1 MAVTFSCNL
10 NTDVSMFRNIS
21 FGTFPAEPTPIRM
34 GQLLV
39 KQAESQIEKAFAAI
53 KTFPVVLPEREK
65 LIVKR
70 MRRNFPKE
78 DATIEPQ
85 IVAQLTVPP
94 TKQHEAPL
102 VKGVKQATSVK
113 QRKPSFKRKIVK
125 NGNQIQKIIDQVI
138 HIMKRKCGTI
148 DIAGSSGSVRF
159 KKTDYGTLPLVRV
172 RHMARKLHT
181 VDLAANTEAKKI
193 LQRISEIA
201 QPRYNIETCFLK
213 RGDSGLLIKKS
224 RILGA
229 FVSDNALDFIVVRG
243 RSKYGIVDAVSKVS
257 CEILRLTVHYSLSAQ
272 YFDAFSTEFLKHRVV
287 THEGPC
293 ERDIP
298 LQTIGKLHAQL
309 YQLFFTSGKI
319 TCLKC
324 MNEIARRNGNN
335 FIEPLLSGVNDLE
348 KELCETSLPHVQAL
362 MRAIA
367 IEREKRQIDINVHA
381 DVLRIVNGREGEIFK
396 MISRLNDAL
405 SKSGFGDQSAL
416 KSAHIELLQIARWC
430 KNRSDINQSGSL
442 QNFRNKI
449 SGKAHVNTALMCD
462 NQLDTNG
469 NFLWGKRGYHAKRF
483 FANYFE
489 KIDPR
494 DGYVQHRVR
503 KSPNGERELAIGNL
517 LMSTNFEVLRQQLKG
532 NAIESMGITEACV
545 SKLNNN
551 FLYSCCCATLD
562 DGKPV
567 LSDLKIPTK
576 NHLVIGN
583 TGDAKYVDLPTNDDE
598 HLYIAKD
605 GYCYVNI
612 FLAMLVNVSEKD
624 AKEFTKT
631 MVRDLVVPKLG
642 KWPKLIDVA
651 TACHLLSVF
660 FPDTR
665 NAELPRILVDHTNKT
680 MHVVDSYGSLTTGYH
695 VLKATTV
702 NQLIGF
708 ASDELQSEMK
718 DYYVGGGRQGVT
730 AWDLTKVLIKGI
742 YRPAHMREVIEQEP
756 CLLALAILSP
766 HMLMALFNS
775 GSFDQ
780 AAEYW
785 MGKDDSIVR
794 LVAILEMLTKK
805 VSMARLLVEQ
815 HQILEQHAQ
824 NVFNEVFDGFRT
836 QMSYHVVTQALLVMK
851 SRCESNEQLGNLGF
865 FLHDKRTL
873 EIFEKNY
880 CNELAASWNEL
891 SWLEKLYASWQWSKA
906 QRKLK
911 ESFVPLDEEGSNGVC
926 RKSLQQFAECV
937 KNKCKEARVG
947 CCKRV
952 KETCKSVRRKCIRSI
967 FSLVNASIPD
977 LIKVAN
983 LLAIITLLMG
993 IINQAQIWLHVHQK
1007 YKMQKRRERQD
1018 QMDQAIHHA
1027 YLSLKQ
1033 NDQLPTVEQFED
1045 VVRKLGD
1052 EIWEHYETFW
1062 KNCDVVKFQAKNQQE
1077 QNLEKI
1083 IAFVT
1088 LLSML
1093 YSTER
1098 SDSLFKILNK
1108 VKGVLGT
1115 IEGGVYHQLD
1125 DIQDIISEKNL
1136 TIDFSLDNEK
1146 QIDHT
1151 TFDVTFGDWW
1161 QQQLNTNRVVSHYR
1175 TGGYFMEFTRAT
1187 CLEVCNKI
1195 QTTAQHEFLIR
1206 GGVGSG
1212 KSTGLPFHL
1221 SSKGQV
1227 LIIEPTRPLAENVC
1241 KQLKNEPFLVH
1252 PTLRMRGLVTCGS
1265 DAIDV
1270 MTSGY
1275 ALHYLANAR
1284 NLLNSYAY
1292 IIFDECHVL
1301 DSSAMAFYSLLKEMQ
1316 FSGKILKVS
1325 ATPPGRETEFTTMKT
1340 VSLAT
1345 EESISFE
1352 AFVRQQGTGSNVD
1365 VVSKGDN
1372 ILVYVAS
1379 YNEVD
1384 CLSKLLTDKGYSVT
1398 KVDGRTMKV
1407 GNVEIRT
1414 RGSPLNKHFVVAT
1427 NIIENGVTL
1436 DIDVVVDFG
1445 VKVCADIDIDNRMMV
1460 FKKTAVSY
1468 GERIQRLGRVG
1479 RVKEGHALRIGHT
1492 EKGITDIPTAVATDA
1507 AFLCFVYGL
1516 PVMTHNVTTSLL
1528 SNCTRKQATTMMQF
1542 EISPYF
1548 TVGLVRF
1555 NGTMHPIIH
1564 DILKQYKLRDSEIH
1578 LSTLAVPYK
1587 HTGSWITASQYRS
1600 MGAKL
1605 ELPEGTRLPFYL
1617 KDIPDKV
1624 YEKLWKCVIEH
1635 RGDAGFGRLT
1645 THCAAKVAYTLS
1657 TDPVAIPR
1665 TVTIINAL
1673 IAQEQEKQ
1681 AYFKTLQMQN
1691 CSVGSFSLASIAN
1704 ALRSR
1709 YAVDHTGDNIEILQ
1723 RAKAQLLDFAASP
1736 ITAQDCEV
1744 LANYGVLHVVQHQN
1758 NGAVSRALGLKG
1770 KWNGELLTRDLFVNG
1785 CVLSGGIWM
1794 IWQYFKGKFG
1804 EEVSH
1809 QGMGKRQR
1817 QKLKF
1822 RNTALGK
1829 LGREVH
1835 GDDGTIEHH
1844 FGEAY
1849 TAKGKAKGKHGT
1861 RGMGTKTRHFMN
1873 IYGFDPSEYTIVR
1886 YLDPLTGATQDE
1898 NPLMAID
1905 LVQERFAEIR
1915 SQLIS
1920 EDKLERQA
1928 VKSNPGIQAF
1938 YMKNKSDAALKV
1950 DLTPHNPLLV
1960 TRMGNIA
1967 GFPENEFVLRQTGKA
1982 QNIKAS
1988 DVPESNCLD
1997 DVEHEGK
2004 NLNRG
2009 LRDYNV
2015 ISSVVCRLTNES
2027 DGHSASLYGLGY
2039 GGYII
2044 TNRHLFKNNNGT
2056 LKVQSQHGD
2065 FVVKNTTQLKMTP
2078 VGKTD
2083 ILIIRMPKD
2092 FPVLPRRLR
2101 FRAPSNEDKVCLIAS
2116 NFQERY
2122 VSSLVSETS
2131 SVYPVGN
2138 GEFWQHWIS
2147 TKDGHCGLPLTSTR
2161 DGFIIGIHSLS
2172 TITNSKNFFASIP
2185 SNFEESYLDKLEQQ
2199 SWISNW
2205 KYNPNEVSWNGLK
2218 LQENKPDSIFKA
2230 MKEVSSLF
2238 SDSVYEQGQESG
2250 WLFRELKDNLKAVA
2264 ILPNQLVTKHVVK
2277 GPCQCFMKYLNET
2290 PEAETFFRPLM
2301 GHYSK
2306 SILSKEAFVRDI
2318 MKYSKPIVLGEVDF
2332 LKFEEGYN
2340 NVVRM
2345 FRGLGFETCQ
2355 YVTDG
2360 MEIYKSLNLK
2370 AAVGAMYTG
2379 KKQQYFEGMSEEAI
2393 QKLVEASCF
2402 RLWSGKFGLW
2412 NGSLKA
2418 ELRPI
2423 EKVRAGKTRTFTA
2436 APLDTL
2442 LGAKVCV
2449 DDFNAQFYAKHIQAP
2464 WTVGICK
2471 YYRGWDEFMAKLP
2484 TGWLYC
2490 DADGSQFDSSLTPFL
2505 INSVLRLRLE
2515 FMEEWDIGEQMLSN
2529 LYTEIIYT
2537 PIATPDGTV
2546 VKKFRGNNS
2555 GQPSTVVDNTL
2566 MVVLAMNYSLAKLNI
2581 PFEAMD
2587 SRIRYF
2593 ANGDD
2598 LIIAVNPVG
2607 GEQILDSLQDSF
2619 SELGLNYDFN
2629 DRTYNKEQ
2637 LSFMSHQALWD
2648 GDMYIPKIKAERV
2661 VSILEW
2667 DRSVLPEHRI
2677 EAVCAAMIEAWGFP
2691 NLLQE
2696 IRKFYAYM
2704 VTQEPYS
2711 ALHAQGQTRYI
2722 SEQALITLYKDRKVI
2737 LNDIEPYLQKLAEIS
2752 LESGEEEVWHQA
2764 ESMDAGGSSRQQD
2777 SVARQQ
2783 DKDVNVGTFSVA
2795 RVKQISDKMMLPRV
2809 RGKAVLNLQHLI
2821 QYSPEQTEISNT
2833 RATRT
2838 QFDHWYD
2845 KVKESYGVT
2854 DDQMSVILNGLMV
2867 WCIENGTSPNL
2878 HGNWTMMDGEEQVE
2892 YPLQPIL
2899 ENAQPTFRQIM
2910 AHFSN
2915 AAEAYIEKRNSEQR
2929 YMPRYGNQ
2937 RNLND
2942 YSLARYAFDFYEMT
2956 SRTPNRAREAHIQMK
2971 AAALRNT
2978 KTKLFGL
2985 DGKVGTEEEDTER
2998 HTASDVRRDMHSLL
3012 GVSM

>member
-1 MAVTFSCNL
+1 MALIFPAQIASDFTGL
-10 NTDVSMFRNIS
+10 AGLS
-21 FGTFPAEPTPIRM
+21 FGSFEPCIKPLRM
-34 GQLLV
+34 GQFLV
-39 KQAESQIEKAFAAI
+39 QQAEKLTAKAFALYD
-53 KTFPVVLPEREK
+53 VE
-65 LIVKR
+65 
-70 MRRNFPKE
+70 
-78 DATIEPQ
+78 TIS
-85 IVAQLTVPP
+85 IP
-94 TKQHEAPL
+94 TKVKPAEKQQKKVVEDSTIPQQVITKIEIPENVSGSTTPL
-102 VKGVKQATSVK
+102 TGIKQATSVK
-113 QRKPSFKRKIVK
+113 KPSSKPRKPITK
-125 NGNQIQKIIDQVI
+125 NTAQICSLFDQLVT
-138 HIMKRKCGTI
+138 IMKKKLGTI
-148 DIAGSSGSVRF
+148 EVAGSSGRITF
-159 KKTDYGTLPLVRV
+159 KRTEHGTLPAAMVKHM
-172 RHMARKLHT
+172 RHKISAIDFN
-181 VDLAANTEAKKI
+181 VNEWAAKAI
-193 LQRISEIA
+193 QRIANIVK
-201 QPRYNIETCFLK
+201 PRTKIDTCFLAK
-213 RGDSGLLIKKS
+213 GDSGLIVNKS
-224 RILGA
+224 HLFGTM
-229 FVSDNALDFIVVRG
+229 VSDNKRKFLVVRG
-243 RSKYGIVDAVSKVS
+243 RSLFGIVDAVSKVTKKLLS
-257 CEILRLTVHYSLSAQ
+257 MTVHYSLGTQ
-272 YFDAFSTEFLKHRVV
+272 YFEAFSTEFLKYRVV

-293 ERDIP
+293 ERDIS
-298 LQTIGKLHAQL
+298 LTDIAKVHAQL
-309 YQLFFTSGKI
+309 HQLFFGCGKI

-324 MNEIARRNGNN
+324 MQEIVTRNGHN
-335 FIEPLLSGVNDLE
+335 FLKPILNEVTTLE
-348 KELCETSLPHVQAL
+348 SELREVSLPHIAAL
-362 MRAIA
+362 MKFITV
-367 IEREKRQIDINVHA
+367 EREKKNIDINLHA
-381 DVLRIVNGREGEIFK
+381 DVLKITNGKEGEIFK

-405 SKSGFGDQSAL
+405 SKSGFGDPQAL
-416 KSAHIELLQIARWC
+416 RTAHVELLQIARWC
-430 KNRSDINQSGSL
+430 KNRTDVNQSGSL

-449 SGKAHVNTALMCD
+449 SGKAHINTALMCD

-489 KIDPR
+489 KINPK
-494 DGYVQHRVR
+494 DGYAQHRLR
-503 KSPNGERELAIGNL
+503 KNPNGARELAIGNL

-532 NAIESMGITEACV
+532 HAIESVGITEACV
-545 SKLNNN
+545 SRLNNN

-598 HLYIAKD
+598 HLYIAKE

-642 KWPKLIDVA
+642 QWPKLIDVA

-665 NAELPRILVDHTNKT
+665 NAELPRILVDHGNKT

-708 ASDELQSEMK
+708 ASDELHSDMK
-718 DYYVGGGRQGVT
+718 DYYVGGMESPVT
-730 AWDLTKVLIKGI
+730 AWSLSKTLIKGV
-742 YRPAHMREVIEQEP
+742 YRPKVMQEILELEP
-756 CLLALAILSP
+756 CLLALGILSP
-766 HMLMALFNS
+766 RLLIALFNS
-775 GSFDQ
+775 GALDK
-780 AAEYW
+780 AASYW
-785 MGKDDSIVR
+785 MGKDNSIVR
-794 LVAILEMLTKK
+794 MVAVLELLAKK

-815 HQILEQHAQ
+815 QQILEQHAQ
-824 NVFNEVFDGFRT
+824 HVFNEVFTGFRQ
-836 QMSYHVVTQALLVMK
+836 QMSYHTVCETLLVVK
-851 SRCESNEQLGNLGF
+851 ARCESDEQLGNLGF
-865 FLHDKRTL
+865 ILHDARVVEL
-873 EIFEKNY
+873 FEKNY
-880 CNELAASWNEL
+880 QDELEAAWNDL
-891 SWLEKLYASWQWSKA
+891 TWREKFSARWHWSKS
-906 QRKLK
+906 QRKLQEYCTLQDTK
-911 ESFVPLDEEGSNGVC
+911 GSKDVC
-926 RKSLQQFAECV
+926 
-937 KNKCKEARVG
+937 
-947 CCKRV
+947 
-952 KETCKSVRRKCIRSI
+952 CKSVQQYA
-967 FSLVNASIPD
+967 ASITESCKNAQTGFCKYVVKLRGKIRRMFVQSFLSIVYCSLPD
-977 LIKVAN
+977 LVKFAN
-983 LLAIITLLMG
+983 VLVVIAMLIS
-993 IINQAQIWLHVHQK
+993 IINQAHEWLRIHHR
-1007 YKMQKRRERQD
+1007 YKMQKHIEFQNK
-1018 QMDQAIHHA
+1018 MDLVIQHA
-1027 YLSLKQ
+1027 YSAAYVNDIRPTTEEFEAKLK
-1033 NDQLPTVEQFED
+1033 E
-1045 VVRKLGD
+1045 LGD
-1052 EIWEHYETFW
+1052 
-1062 KNCDVVKFQAKNQQE
+1062 DVWSYYKIYWLGMDGVKHQAKNPQE
-1077 QNLEKI
+1077 HQLEQI
-1083 IAFVT
+1083 IAFMT
-1088 LLSML
+1088 LLAMM
-1093 YSTER
+1093 YSPER

-1108 VKGVLGT
+1108 VKGLLGT

-1125 DIQDIISEKNL
+1125 EIQDVFSEKNL
-1136 TIDFSLDNEK
+1136 TIDFELDSEN

-1151 TFDVTFGDWW
+1151 TFDVTFGNWW
-1161 QQQLNTNRVVSHYR
+1161 QQQLDSNRVVPHYR
-1175 TGGYFMEFTRAT
+1175 NGGHFLEFTRNT
-1187 CLEVCNKI
+1187 CVEVCNRI
-1195 QTTAQHEFLIR
+1195 HTTAQQEFLIR

-1221 SSKGQV
+1221 SGRGQV

-1241 KQLKNEPFLVH
+1241 KQLRGEPFLTF
-1252 PTLRMRGLVTCGS
+1252 PTLRMRGLVSCGS
-1265 DAIDV
+1265 APIDV

-1284 NLLNSYAY
+1284 MMLNTYSF

-1301 DSSAMAFYSLLKEMQ
+1301 DSAAMAFYSLLKESQ
-1316 FSGKILKVS
+1316 FQGKILKVS
-1325 ATPPGRETEFTTMKT
+1325 ATPPGRETEFTTMKSVT
-1340 VSLAT
+1340 LAT
-1345 EESISFE
+1345 EESISFDS
-1352 AFVRQQGTGSNVD
+1352 FVKQQGTGSNVD

-1384 CLSKLLTDKGYSVT
+1384 SLSKLLTDKGYIVT
-1398 KVDGRTMKV
+1398 KIDGRTMKV
-1407 GNVEIRT
+1407 GNVEIQT
-1414 RGSPLNKHFVVAT
+1414 RGTPSQKHFIVAT

-1445 VKVCADIDIDNRMMV
+1445 TKVSADIDIDNRMMS
-1460 FKKTAVSY
+1460 FRKIPVSY

-1479 RVKEGHALRIGHT
+1479 RVKDGHALRIGST
-1492 EKGITDIPTAVATDA
+1492 EKGVLEIPTAVANDA

-1528 SNCTRKQATTMMQF
+1528 ANCTRKQATTMMQF
-1542 EISPYF
+1542 ELSPYF

-1564 DILKQYKLRDSEIH
+1564 DMLKTYKLRDSEIH
-1578 LSTLAVPYK
+1578 LSTLAVPFK
-1587 HTGSWITASQYRS
+1587 QTGSWITVSQYRA

-1605 ELPEGTRLPFYL
+1605 ELPDSTRLPFYL
-1617 KDIPDKV
+1617 KDIPDRL
-1624 YEKLWKCVIEH
+1624 YEKIWKCVTEH

-1665 TVTIINAL
+1665 TVTIIDAL
-1673 IAQEQEKQ
+1673 IKQEQEKQ
-1681 AYFKTLQMQN
+1681 AYFRTLQMQN

-1709 YAVDHTGDNIEILQ
+1709 YSIDHTSDNIEILQ
-1723 RAKAQLLDFAASP
+1723 RAKAQLMDYSTTNPTVQSAEML
-1736 ITAQDCEV
+1736 T
-1744 LANYGVLHVVQHQN
+1744 NYGILNVVQHQS
-1758 NGAVSRALGLKG
+1758 APSVAKALNLKG
-1770 KWNGELLTRDLFVNG
+1770 KWKGEILTRDIFISG
-1785 CVLSGGIWM
+1785 CVLVGGVWM
-1794 IWQYFKGKFG
+1794 IWKYFKGRSI
-1804 EEVSH
+1804 ESVTH

-1822 RNTALGK
+1822 RDTALGK
-1829 LGREVH
+1829 LGREVY
-1835 GDDGTIEHH
+1835 GDDGTIEHY
-1844 FGEAY
+1844 FGSAY
-1849 TAKGKAKGKHGT
+1849 TSKGKTKGRHTT

-1873 IYGFDPSEYTIVR
+1873 IYGFDPSEYSIVR
-1886 YLDPLTGATQDE
+1886 YVDPLTGATQDE

-1905 LVQERFAEIR
+1905 LVQEHFAEIR
-1915 SQLIS
+1915 RQLLS
-1920 EDKLERQA
+1920 EDKLEPQQLIAR
-1928 VKSNPGIQAF
+1928 PGIQAY
-1938 YMKNKSDAALKV
+1938 YMKNRNDAALKV

-1960 TRMGNIA
+1960 TKTGTIA
-1967 GFPENEFVLRQTGKA
+1967 GFPENEFILRQTGKA
-1982 QNIKAS
+1982 VSIKLS
-1988 DVPESNCLD
+1988 DVPKENELD
-1997 DVEHEGK
+1997 VVGHEGK

-2015 ISSVVCRLTNES
+2015 VSSVICRLTNES
-2027 DGHSASLYGLGY
+2027 DGHSASLFGLGY

-2044 TNRHLFKNNNGT
+2044 TNRHLFKNNNGV
-2056 LKVQSQHGD
+2056 LKIQSQHGD
-2065 FVVKNTTQLKMTP
+2065 FIVKNTTQLKMVP

-2092 FPVLPRRLR
+2092 FPVLSQKLR
-2101 FRAPSNEDKVCLIAS
+2101 FRAPTNDDKVCLIAS

-2147 TKDGHCGLPLTSTR
+2147 TKDGHCGLPLTSTK
-2161 DGFIIGIHSLS
+2161 DGFVIGIHSLS

-2185 SNFEESYLDKLEQQ
+2185 ANFEEQYLSKLDQQ
-2199 SWISNW
+2199 DWTVNW

-2218 LQENKPDSIFKA
+2218 LQENKPDRIFQA
-2230 MKEVSSLF
+2230 VKEVSSLF
-2238 SDSVYEQGQESG
+2238 SDAVYEQGQESG

-2264 ILPNQLVTKHVVK
+2264 VLPNQLVTKHVVK
-2277 GPCQCFMKYLNET
+2277 GPCQCFIQYLNES
-2290 PEAETFFRPLM
+2290 PDALKFFKPLM
-2301 GHYSK
+2301 GHYGK
-2306 SILSKEAFVRDI
+2306 SVLSKEAFVKDI
-2318 MKYSKPIVLGEVDF
+2318 MKYSKPIILGEVDF
-2332 LKFEEGYN
+2332 QRFEEGYA
-2340 NVVRM
+2340 NVLRM
-2345 FRGLGFETCQ
+2345 FHDIGFEKCD
-2355 YVTDG
+2355 YVTDS
-2360 MEIYKSLNLK
+2360 MEVYESLNLK

-2379 KKQQYFEGMSEEAI
+2379 KKQQYFEGMSEDEI
-2393 QKLVEASCF
+2393 NKLVVASCF
-2402 RLWSGKFGLW
+2402 RLWSGKFGVW

-2418 ELRPI
+2418 ELRPM
-2423 EKVRAGKTRTFTA
+2423 EKVQACKTRTFTA

-2449 DDFNAQFYAKHIQAP
+2449 DDFNAQFYDKHLLAP

-2471 YYRGWDEFMAKLP
+2471 YYKGWNAFMDKLP
-2484 TGWLYC
+2484 DGWLYC

-2515 FMEEWDIGEQMLSN
+2515 FMEEWDIGSRMLSN

-2566 MVVLAMNYSLAKLNI
+2566 MVVLAMNYALAKLSI
-2581 PFEAMD
+2581 PYEEINA
-2587 SRIRYF
+2587 RIRYF

-2598 LIIAVNPVG
+2598 LLIAVEPNKG
-2607 GEQILDSLQDSF
+2607 SEILDSLQASF

-2629 DRTYNKEQ
+2629 DRTFDKTQ

-2648 GDMYIPKIKAERV
+2648 GDMYIPKIKQERV

-2677 EAVCAAMIEAWGFP
+2677 EAVCAAMIEAWGYP
-2691 NLLQE
+2691 ELLQE
-2696 IRKFYAYM
+2696 IRKFYAFM

-2711 ALHAQGQTRYI
+2711 AIHAQGKTRYI
-2722 SEQALITLYKDRKVI
+2722 SERALMTLYKDEKVV
-2737 LNDIEPYLQKLAEIS
+2737 LSDIEPYLQKLAEMS
-2752 LESGEEEVWHQA
+2752 LGCTDEVVQHQA
-2764 ESMDAGGSSRQQD
+2764 ESMDAGGSNRPPAPLVRQQD
-2777 SVARQQ
+2777 Q
-2783 DKDVNVGTFSVA
+2783 DVNAGTFSVA
-2795 RVKQISDKMMLPRV
+2795 RVKALSDKMMLPKV
-2809 RGKAVLNLQHLI
+2809 RGKTVLNLQHLV
-2821 QYSPEQTEISNT
+2821 QYNPEQTEISNT

-2838 QFDHWYD
+2838 QFNNWYD
-2845 KVKESYGVT
+2845 RVRDSYGVT
-2854 DDQMSVILNGLMV
+2854 DDQMAVILNGLMV

-2878 HGNWTMMDGEEQVE
+2878 NGNWTMMDGDEQIE
-2892 YPLQPIL
+2892 YPLQPVL

-2929 YMPRYGNQ
+2929 YMPRYGSQ

-2998 HTASDVRRDMHSLL
+2998 HVASDVNRNMHSLL
-3012 GVSM
+3012 GVNM

>member
-1 MAVTFSCNL
+1 
-10 NTDVSMFRNIS
+10 
-21 FGTFPAEPTPIRM
+21 
-34 GQLLV
+34 
-39 KQAESQIEKAFAAI
+39 
-53 KTFPVVLPEREK
+53 
-65 LIVKR
+65 
-70 MRRNFPKE
+70 
-78 DATIEPQ
+78 
-85 IVAQLTVPP
+85 
-94 TKQHEAPL
+94 
-102 VKGVKQATSVK
+102 
-113 QRKPSFKRKIVK
+113 
-125 NGNQIQKIIDQVI
+125 
-138 HIMKRKCGTI
+138 
-148 DIAGSSGSVRF
+148 
-159 KKTDYGTLPLVRV
+159 
-172 RHMARKLHT
+172 
-181 VDLAANTEAKKI
+181 
-193 LQRISEIA
+193 
-201 QPRYNIETCFLK
+201 
-213 RGDSGLLIKKS
+213 
-224 RILGA
+224 
-229 FVSDNALDFIVVRG
+229 
-243 RSKYGIVDAVSKVS
+243 
-257 CEILRLTVHYSLSAQ
+257 
-272 YFDAFSTEFLKHRVV
+272 
-287 THEGPC
+287 
-293 ERDIP
+293 
-298 LQTIGKLHAQL
+298 
-309 YQLFFTSGKI
+309 
-319 TCLKC
+319 
-324 MNEIARRNGNN
+324 
-335 FIEPLLSGVNDLE
+335 
-348 KELCETSLPHVQAL
+348 
-362 MRAIA
+362 
-367 IEREKRQIDINVHA
+367 
-381 DVLRIVNGREGEIFK
+381 
-396 MISRLNDAL
+396 
-405 SKSGFGDQSAL
+405 
-416 KSAHIELLQIARWC
+416 
-430 KNRSDINQSGSL
+430 
-442 QNFRNKI
+442 
-449 SGKAHVNTALMCD
+449 
-462 NQLDTNG
+462 
-469 NFLWGKRGYHAKRF
+469 
-483 FANYFE
+483 
-489 KIDPR
+489 
-494 DGYVQHRVR
+494 
-503 KSPNGERELAIGNL
+503 
-517 LMSTNFEVLRQQLKG
+517 MSTNFEVLRQQLKG
-532 NAIESMGITEACV
+532 HAIESVGLTEACV
-545 SKLNNN
+545 SKLSNN

-631 MVRDLVVPKLG
+631 MVRDLVIPKLG
-642 KWPKLIDVA
+642 QWPKLIDVA

-680 MHVVDSYGSLTTGYH
+680 MHVVDSYGSITTGYH

-718 DYYVGGGRQGVT
+718 DYYVGGRSEGTT
-730 AWDLTKVLIKGI
+730 AWDLTKLLIRGV
-742 YRPAHMREVIEQEP
+742 YRPRDMREIIEFEP
-756 CLLALAILSP
+756 CLLALGMLSP
-766 HMLMALFNS
+766 RLLIALFNS
-775 GSFDQ
+775 GAFDQ
-780 AAEYW
+780 AASYW
-785 MGKDDSIVR
+785 MGKDDSVVR
-794 LVAILEMLTKK
+794 MVAILELLTKK

-815 HQILEQHAQ
+815 KQILESHAQ
-824 NVFNEVFDGFRT
+824 NVFNEVFTGFRT
-836 QMSYHVVTQALLVMK
+836 QLSYHIVTESLLVMK
-851 SRCESNEQLGNLGF
+851 ARCESDERLGNLGF
-865 FLHDKRTL
+865 YLHDSRTL

-880 CNELAASWNEL
+880 QNELEASWNDL
-891 SWLEKLYASWQWSKA
+891 SWHGKLSAIWQWSKS
-906 QRKLK
+906 QLKLK
-911 ESFVPLDEEGSNGVC
+911 ESYTLQDGPDLKGVC
-926 RKSLQQFAECV
+926 AKSLQQYVDCV
-937 KNKCKEARVG
+937 KVKCGSVQVG
-947 CCKRV
+947 CCKYI
-952 KETCKSVRRKCIRSI
+952 SSLYSSIRRKLLRTI
-967 FSLVNASIPD
+967 FSLIYISLPD

-983 LLAIITLLMG
+983 LLAVLALLMS
-993 IINQAQIWLHVHQK
+993 IIDQAHKWLRLHQK
-1007 YKMQKRRERQD
+1007 YKVQRQAEFERK
-1018 QMDQAIHHA
+1018 MDLIVQHA
-1027 YLSLKQ
+1027 YMSLQQGDTLPLEGDFEQKLKELGGDVLSYY
-1033 NDQLPTVEQFED
+1033 E
-1045 VVRKLGD
+1045 
-1052 EIWEHYETFW
+1052 EHW
-1062 KNCDVVKFQAKNQQE
+1062 KNSGLVKFQAKNSQE

-1088 LLSML
+1088 LLSMM
-1093 YSTER
+1093 YSPER
-1098 SDSLFKILNK
+1098 SDGLFKILNK
-1108 VKGVLGT
+1108 VKGILGT
-1115 IEGGVYHQLD
+1115 IEGGVYHQID
-1125 DIQDIISEKNL
+1125 DIQDILSEKNL
-1136 TIDFSLDNEK
+1136 TVDFSLDEER
-1146 QIDHT
+1146 QLDHT
-1151 TFDVTFGDWW
+1151 TFDVNFGAWW
-1161 QQQLNTNRVVSHYR
+1161 QQQLDSNRVVPHYR
-1175 TGGYFMEFTRAT
+1175 TGGCFLEFTRST
-1187 CLEVCNKI
+1187 CVEVCNRI
-1195 QTTAQHEFLIR
+1195 HTTAQQEFLIR

-1221 SSKGQV
+1221 SDRGQV
-1227 LIIEPTRPLAENVC
+1227 LIVEPTRPLAENVC
-1241 KQLKNEPFLVH
+1241 KQLRGAPFLIS
-1252 PTLRMRGLVTCGS
+1252 PTLRMRGLVSCGS
-1265 DAIDV
+1265 SPIDV

-1275 ALHYLANAR
+1275 ALHYLANTRA
-1284 NLLNSYAY
+1284 LINSYSY

-1301 DSSAMAFYSLLKEMQ
+1301 DSAAMAFYSLLKDSH

-1340 VSLAT
+1340 VTLAT
-1345 EESISFE
+1345 EECISFDS
-1352 AFVRQQGTGSNVD
+1352 FVRQQGTGSNVD

-1372 ILVYVAS
+1372 ILIYVAS

-1384 CLSKLLTDKGYSVT
+1384 SLSKLLTDKGYIVT

-1407 GNVEIRT
+1407 GNVEIQT
-1414 RGSPLNKHFVVAT
+1414 RGSPQNKHFIVAT

-1445 VKVCADIDIDNRMMV
+1445 TKVSADIDIDNRMMV
-1460 FKKTAVSY
+1460 FRKVSVSY

-1479 RVKEGHALRIGHT
+1479 RIKEGHALRIGST
-1492 EKGITDIPTAVATDA
+1492 EKGVMEVPTAVATDA

-1528 SNCTRKQATTMMQF
+1528 ASCTRKQATTMMQF
-1542 EISPYF
+1542 ELSPYF
-1548 TVGLVRF
+1548 TVSLVRF
-1555 NGTMHPIIH
+1555 NGTMHPLIH
-1564 DILKQYKLRDSEIH
+1564 DMLRQYKLRDSEIH
-1578 LSTLAVPYK
+1578 LSTLAVPFK
-1587 HTGSWITASQYRS
+1587 QTGSWLTVSQYRA

-1605 ELPEGTRLPFYL
+1605 ELPEETRLPFYL
-1617 KDIPDKV
+1617 KDIPDKL
-1624 YEKLWKCVIEH
+1624 YEKIWKCVVEH

-1665 TVTIINAL
+1665 TVTIIDAL

-1681 AYFKTLQMQN
+1681 AYFRTLQMQN

-1709 YAVDHTGDNIEILQ
+1709 YAVDHTSDNIEILQ
-1723 RAKAQLLDFAASP
+1723 RAKAQLMDYS
-1736 ITAQDCEV
+1736 TANPTPQSAE
-1744 LANYGVLHVVQHQN
+1744 LLSNYGVLNVVQHQN
-1758 NGAVSRALGLKG
+1758 TSGVSKALRLRG
-1770 KWNGELLTRDLFVNG
+1770 KWNGELMTRDLFING
-1785 CVLSGGIWM
+1785 CVFGGGIWM
-1794 IWQYFKGKFG
+1794 IWKYFQGKCL
-1804 EEVSH
+1804 ENVMH

-1849 TAKGKAKGKHGT
+1849 TSKGRTKGKYAT

-1886 YLDPLTGATQDE
+1886 YVDPLTGATQDE

-1905 LVQERFAEIR
+1905 LVQEHFGKIR
-1915 SQLIS
+1915 AQLVS
-1920 EDKLERQA
+1920 DEELEPVA
-1928 VKSNPGIQAF
+1928 VRSNPGIQAY
-1938 YMKNKSDAALKV
+1938 YMKNRSDAALKV

-1960 TRMGNIA
+1960 TRTGNIA
-1967 GFPENEFVLRQTGKA
+1967 GYPEQEYVLRQTGKA
-1982 QNIKAS
+1982 QVIKRS
-1988 DVPESNCLD
+1988 EVPDEKIFD
-1997 DVEHEGK
+1997 EVEHEGK

-2009 LRDYNV
+2009 LRDYNSV
-2015 ISSVVCRLTNES
+2015 SNVVCRLTNES

-2044 TNRHLFKNNNGT
+2044 TNRHLFRNNNGT
-2056 LKVQSQHGD
+2056 LRVQSQHGD

-2078 VGKTD
+2078 VGRTD

-2092 FPVLPRRLR
+2092 FPVLPQKLR
-2101 FRAPSNEDKVCLIAS
+2101 FRAPLNEDKVCLIAS

-2147 TKDGHCGLPLTSTR
+2147 TKDGHCGLPLTSTK
-2161 DGFIIGIHSLS
+2161 DGFIVGIHSLS

-2185 SNFEESYLDKLEQQ
+2185 ADFEQQ
-2199 SWISNW
+2199 YLANLDQQHWTANW

-2218 LQENKPDSIFKA
+2218 LQENKPESIFKA
-2230 MKEVSSLF
+2230 VKEVSSLF
-2238 SDSVYEQGQESG
+2238 SDAVYEQGQESG
-2250 WLFRELKDNLKAVA
+2250 WLFRELRDNLKAVA
-2264 ILPNQLVTKHVVK
+2264 VLPNQLVTKHVVK
-2277 GPCQCFMKYLNET
+2277 GPCQCFIKYLSESPAAAEFFT
-2290 PEAETFFRPLM
+2290 PFLS
-2301 GHYSK
+2301 HYGK
-2306 SILSKEAFVRDI
+2306 SVLSKEAFIKDI
-2318 MKYSKPIVLGEVDF
+2318 MKYSKPIILGEVDF
-2332 LKFEEGYN
+2332 QKFEEGFT
-2340 NVVRM
+2340 NVVRL
-2345 FRGLGFETCQ
+2345 FHDIGFEKCE

-2360 MEIYKSLNLK
+2360 MEIYKNLNLK

-2379 KKQQYFEGMSEEAI
+2379 KKQQYFDGMSEDEI
-2393 QKLVEASCF
+2393 QQLVVASSY
-2402 RLWSGKFGLW
+2402 RLWSGKFGVW

-2423 EKVRAGKTRTFTA
+2423 EKVQACKTRTFTA

-2449 DDFNAQFYAKHIQAP
+2449 DDFNAQFYDKHLIAP

-2471 YYRGWDEFMAKLP
+2471 YYRGWDEFMGKLP
-2484 TGWLYC
+2484 EGWLYC

-2515 FMEEWDIGEQMLSN
+2515 FMEDWDVGSQMLSN

-2566 MVVLAMNYSLAKLNI
+2566 MVVLAMNYALAKLSISYEQMN
-2581 PFEAMD
+2581 E
-2587 SRIRYF
+2587 RIRYF

-2598 LIIAVNPVG
+2598 LLIAVEPESG
-2607 GEQILDSLQDSF
+2607 SQILDSLATSF

-2629 DRTYNKEQ
+2629 DRTRDKSQ
-2637 LSFMSHQALWD
+2637 LWFMSHKGVLIE
-2648 GDMYIPKIKAERV
+2648 GMYIPKLEPERV

-2667 DRSVLPEHRI
+2667 DRSAEPEHRL
-2677 EAVCAAMIEAWGFP
+2677 EAICAAMIESWGYP
-2691 NLLQE
+2691 DLLQE

-2711 ALHAQGQTRYI
+2711 AIHAQGKTRYI
-2722 SEQALITLYKDRKVI
+2722 SEQALITLYKDRKVV
-2737 LNDIEPYLQKLAEIS
+2737 LGDIEPYIQKLAEMS
-2752 LESGEEEVWHQA
+2752 LEFEDEEVHHQA
-2764 ESMDAGGSSRQQD
+2764 DSMDAGGPSRQP
-2777 SVARQQ
+2777 VEVVRQPDQ
-2783 DKDVNVGTFSVA
+2783 DVNAGTFPVA
-2795 RVKQISDKMMLPRV
+2795 RVKAISDKMMLPRV

-2878 HGNWTMMDGEEQVE
+2878 NGNWTMMDGNEQIE
-2892 YPLQPIL
+2892 YPLQPVL